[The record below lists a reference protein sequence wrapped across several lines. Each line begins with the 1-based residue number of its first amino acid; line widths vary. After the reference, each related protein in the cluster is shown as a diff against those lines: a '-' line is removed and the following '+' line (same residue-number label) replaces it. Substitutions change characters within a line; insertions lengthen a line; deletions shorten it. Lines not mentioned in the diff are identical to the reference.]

1 MEGKMVKLS
10 PPWQTFYKE
19 MQAMFGL
26 DPEIWLDAHLD
37 GAIKEID
44 VYVDNARKADAL
56 SRLLPAE
63 KTFGDVNVAINV
75 IPANDESATDLFRAA
90 FAKNPVF
97 KFADHLE
104 DLFSNP
110 IYYVVFAKEVVQIHN
125 DDIGDRF
132 GLKSTLYQDIA
143 RDIFGTEEDN
153 DWMCGVHF
161 CTDEK

>member
-1 MEGKMVKLS
+1 MLKLS

-37 GAIKEID
+37 GENKEID
-44 VYVDNARKADAL
+44 IYVDNPRKADAL
-56 SRLLPAE
+56 DRLLPAK
-63 KTFGDVNVAINV
+63 KTFGDVSVEIMV
-75 IPANDESATDLFRAA
+75 IPAKDESAIDLFRNA
-90 FAKNPVF
+90 FANNPVF
-97 KFADHLE
+97 KFADNLE
-104 DLFSNP
+104 ELFSNP
-110 IYYVVFAKEVVQIHN
+110 IYYVVFAKEVVQIQN

-143 RDIFGTEEDN
+143 KDIFGTEEDN
-153 DWMCGVHF
+153 FWLSGVHF

>member
-1 MEGKMVKLS
+1 MVKLS

-37 GAIKEID
+37 GAEKEIY
-44 VYVDNARKADAL
+44 VYVNNPRKGDAL
-56 SRLLPAE
+56 ERLLPAE
-63 KTFGDVNVAINV
+63 KTFGDVSVAITV
-75 IPANDESATDLFRAA
+75 IPAHDESSVDLFRTA
-90 FAKNPVF
+90 FAGNPVF
-97 KFADHLE
+97 KFADNLE
-104 DLFSNP
+104 ELFSNS
-110 IYYVVFAKEVVQIHN
+110 ISYVVFAKEVVQIHN

-143 RDIFGTEEDN
+143 KDIFGTEEAN
-153 DWMCGVHF
+153 DWLYGVHF